1 MSKSNLFENF
11 ESGSAKAWKQKIQF
25 ELQGKDFNDHLV
37 WNSIEGIDVK
47 PFYHSEAYSK
57 APDIQHNASD
67 WNIGHSIY
75 VNSVEKSN
83 THALK
88 LIESGVESLHFTLP
102 TVSISVEELL
112 KNIDTSSVPIYFEP
126 LCLSEKLIKSL
137 QDFSLKN
144 KTSFYILQDPIGHLA
159 RSGNWHE
166 NLKTD
171 LHTLKQTIALGDTL
185 KSVISVDLGLFQ
197 NAGGSM
203 IQQLAYTLAHANEY
217 LNLFDD
223 ESIKS
228 VVFKVS
234 VGGNYFFEIAKLQA
248 LRVLW
253 YSLTKDYG
261 LSIDCHILTQPSR
274 RNKTIYDY
282 NINMLRTTTECM
294 SAILGSSDTIINMPY
309 DHLYHK
315 DNDFGNRLSR
325 NQLLILKKESY
336 FDAVSNP
343 TEGAYYIET
352 LTHQLAQKS
361 LDLFKDI
368 EKQGGFLKLLK
379 EGMVQRKLKEHAQKE
394 QRLYDEGTEGLL
406 GTHFQQNALDTM
418 KSDLEIYPFI
428 KQLARKTLLEP
439 IIPRRISEELEQKR
453 LKDE

>member
-11 ESGSAKAWKQKIQF
+11 ESVSAKAWKQKIQF

-57 APDIQHNASD
+57 APAIQHNSSD

-75 VNSVEKSN
+75 VNFVEKSN

-88 LIESGVESLHFTLP
+88 LIESGVESIHFTLP
-102 TVSISVEELL
+102 TADISVEKLL
-112 KNIDTSSVPIYFEP
+112 KNIDTSLVPIYFEP
-126 LCLSEKLIKSL
+126 LFLSEAVVKTL
-137 QDFSLKN
+137 QEFSLKN

-171 LHTLKQTIALGDTL
+171 LHTLKQTLALGSNL
-185 KSVISVDLGLFQ
+185 KSVISIDLGLFQ

-217 LNLFDD
+217 LNLFDGD
-223 ESIKS
+223 AIKS
-228 VVFKVS
+228 IVFKVS

-253 YSLTKDYG
+253 QSLTKDYG

-343 TEGAYYIET
+343 TEGVYYIET

-361 LDLFKDI
+361 FDLFKDI

-406 GTHFQQNALDTM
+406 GSHFQQNTLDKI

-428 KQLARKTLLEP
+428 KQQARKTLLEP
-439 IIPRRISEELEQKR
+439 IIPRRISEEIEQKR

>member
-368 EKQGGFLKLLK
+368 EKQGGFLKLIK

>member
-11 ESGSAKAWKQKIQF
+11 ESVSAKAWKQKIQF

-57 APDIQHNASD
+57 APNIQHNASD

-75 VNSVEKSN
+75 VSSVEKSN
-83 THALK
+83 THALE
-88 LIESGVESLHFTLP
+88 LIESGVESLYFTLP
-102 TVSISVEELL
+102 TADISVEELL
-112 KNIDTSSVPIYFEP
+112 KSIDTSTVPIYFEP
-126 LCLSEKLIKSL
+126 LCLSEELVKTL
-137 QDFSLKN
+137 QEFSLKN
-144 KTSFYILQDPIGHLA
+144 KTSFYVLHDPVGHLA

-171 LHTLKQTIALGDTL
+171 LHTLKQILTLGNNL

-217 LNLFDD
+217 LNLFDGD
-223 ESIKS
+223 TIKS

-253 YSLTKDYG
+253 QSLTKDYG

-315 DNDFGNRLSR
+315 DNNFGNRLSK

-361 LDLFKDI
+361 LDLFKEI

-394 QRLYDEGTEGLL
+394 QLLYYEGTEGLL
-406 GTHFQQNALDTM
+406 GTHFQQNALDKM

-428 KQLARKTLLEP
+428 KQQARKTLLEP

>member
-1 MSKSNLFENF
+1 MSNSNLFQNF
-11 ESGSAKAWKQKIQF
+11 EPVSAKAWKQKIQF
-25 ELQGKDFNDHLV
+25 ELNGKDFNEHLV

-47 PFYHSEAYSK
+47 PFYHSDTYSK
-57 APDIQHNASD
+57 APRIQYNASD
-67 WNIGHSIY
+67 WKIGHSIY
-75 VNSVEKSN
+75 VNSIEKSN

-102 TVSISVEELL
+102 NADLSIEKLL
-112 KNIDTSSVPIYFEP
+112 ENINTSSVPIYVEP
-126 LCLSEKLIKSL
+126 LVLSEVLIKKL

-144 KTSFYILQDPIGHLA
+144 KTSFYILQDPIGHLS
-159 RSGNWHE
+159 RSGNWHK

-171 LHTLKQTIALGDTL
+171 LDTLKQTLSLGKNLT
-185 KSVISVDLGLFQ
+185 SVISVDLGLYQ

-203 IQQLAYTLAHANEY
+203 TQQLAYTLAHANEY
-217 LNLFDD
+217 LNLYDGD
-223 ESIKS
+223 AIKT
-228 VVFKVS
+228 VVFKAS
-234 VGGNYFFEIAKLQA
+234 VGSNYFFEIAKLQA

-253 YSLTKDYG
+253 QSLTKDYG
-261 LSIDCHILTQPSR
+261 FAIDCHILTQPSR

-294 SAILGSSDTIINMPY
+294 SAILGSSNTIINMPY

-315 DNDFGNRLSR
+315 DNEFGDRLSR

-336 FDAVSNP
+336 FDTVSNP

-352 LTHQLAQKS
+352 LTQQLAQKS

-368 EKQGGFLKLLK
+368 EKNGGFLKLLK
-379 EGMVQRKLKEHAQKE
+379 EGVLQRKLKEHAQKE

-406 GTHFQQNALDTM
+406 GTHFQQNALDKM
-418 KSDLEIYPFI
+418 KSDLELYPFI
-428 KQLARKTLLEP
+428 KQQVRKTLIEP
-439 IIPRRISEELEQKR
+439 IIPRRISEEIEQKR

>member
-11 ESGSAKAWKQKIQF
+11 ESVSAKAWKQKIQF

-67 WNIGHSIY
+67 WKIGHSIY

-203 IQQLAYTLAHANEY
+203 VQQLAYTLAHANEY
-217 LNLFDD
+217 LNLFDG

-253 YSLTKDYG
+253 HSLTKDYE

-294 SAILGSSDTIINMPY
+294 SAILGSSDTIMNMPY

-315 DNDFGNRLSR
+315 DNDFGDRLSR
-325 NQLLILKKESY
+325 NQLIILKKESY
-336 FDAVSNP
+336 FDTVSNP

-352 LTHQLAQKS
+352 LTQQLAQKS
-361 LDLFKDI
+361 LDLFKEI

-394 QRLYDEGTEGLL
+394 QHLYDEGTEGLL

-428 KQLARKTLLEP
+428 KQQARKTLLEP
-439 IIPRRISEELEQKR
+439 IIPRRISEEIEQKR

>member
-1 MSKSNLFENF
+1 MNKSNLFENF
-11 ESGSAKAWKQKIQF
+11 ESVSAKAWKQKVQF
-25 ELQGKDFNDHLV
+25 ELKGKDFNDHLV

-47 PFYHSEAYSK
+47 PFYHSESYSK
-57 APDIQHNASD
+57 APSIQHNASD
-67 WNIGHSIY
+67 WKIGHSIY

-83 THALK
+83 THALE

-102 TVSISVEELL
+102 TADILVEKLL

-126 LCLSEKLIKSL
+126 LFLSEDLVKTL

-144 KTSFYILQDPIGHLA
+144 KTSFYVLQDPIGHLA

-171 LHTLKQTIALGDTL
+171 LHTLKQILTLGNNL

-217 LNLFDD
+217 LNLFDGD
-223 ESIKS
+223 TIKS

-253 YSLTKDYG
+253 QSLTKDYG

-315 DNDFGNRLSR
+315 DNNFGNRLSK

-361 LDLFKDI
+361 LDLFKEI

-394 QRLYDEGTEGLL
+394 QLLYDEGTEGLL
-406 GTHFQQNALDTM
+406 GTHFQQNALDKM

-428 KQLARKTLLEP
+428 KQQARKTLLEP

>member
-11 ESGSAKAWKQKIQF
+11 ESVSAKAWKQKIQF

-57 APDIQHNASD
+57 APAIQNNSSD

-75 VNSVEKSN
+75 VNFVEKSN

-88 LIESGVESLHFTLP
+88 LIESGVESIHFTLP
-102 TVSISVEELL
+102 TADISVEKLL
-112 KNIDTSSVPIYFEP
+112 KNIDTSLVPIYFEP
-126 LCLSEKLIKSL
+126 LFLSEAVVKTL
-137 QDFSLKN
+137 QEFSLKN

-171 LHTLKQTIALGDTL
+171 LHTLKQTLALGSNL
-185 KSVISVDLGLFQ
+185 KSVISIDLGLFQ

-217 LNLFDD
+217 LNLFDGD
-223 ESIKS
+223 AIKS
-228 VVFKVS
+228 IVFKVS

-253 YSLTKDYG
+253 QSLTKDYG

-343 TEGAYYIET
+343 TEGVYYIET

-361 LDLFKDI
+361 FDLFKDI

-406 GTHFQQNALDTM
+406 GSHFQQNTLDKM

-428 KQLARKTLLEP
+428 KQQARKTLLEP
-439 IIPRRISEELEQKR
+439 IIPRRISEEIEQKR

>member
-11 ESGSAKAWKQKIQF
+11 ESVSAKAWKQKIQF

-47 PFYHSEAYSK
+47 PFYHSEAFSK
-57 APDIQHNASD
+57 ASAIQHNASD
-67 WNIGHSIY
+67 WKIGHSIY

-83 THALK
+83 THALE

-102 TVSISVEELL
+102 TADISVEELL
-112 KNIDTSSVPIYFEP
+112 KNIDTSTVPIYFEP
-126 LCLSEKLIKSL
+126 LFLSEVVVKTL
-137 QDFSLKN
+137 QEFSLKN

-171 LHTLKQTIALGDTL
+171 LHTLKQTLALGSNL

-217 LNLFDD
+217 LNLFDGD
-223 ESIKS
+223 SIKS

-253 YSLTKDYG
+253 QSLTKDYG

-309 DHLYHK
+309 DHLFHK
-315 DNDFGNRLSR
+315 DNDFGDRLSR

-343 TEGAYYIET
+343 TEGVYYIET

-406 GTHFQQNALDTM
+406 GTHFQQNASDTM

-428 KQLARKTLLEP
+428 KQQARKTLLEP
-439 IIPRRISEELEQKR
+439 IIPRRISEEIEQKR

>member
-11 ESGSAKAWKQKIQF
+11 ESVSAKAWKQKIQF
-25 ELQGKDFNDHLV
+25 ELQGKDFNEHLV

-57 APDIQHNASD
+57 APNLQHNASD
-67 WNIGHSIY
+67 WKIGHSIY
-75 VNSVEKSN
+75 VHSIEKSN
-83 THALK
+83 SHALDLIK
-88 LIESGVESLHFTLP
+88 SGIESVHFTLP
-102 TVSISVEELL
+102 TANISIEKLL
-112 KNIDTSSVPIYFEP
+112 ENIDTSKVPIYFEP
-126 LCLSEKLIKSL
+126 LFLSEKLVKIL
-137 QDFSLKN
+137 QTFSLKN
-144 KTSFYILQDPIGHLA
+144 NSLFYILQDPVGYLS
-159 RSGNWHE
+159 RSGNWHK

-171 LHTLKQTIALGDTL
+171 LHTLQQTIHLGSNL
-185 KSVISVDLGLFQ
+185 KSVISIDLGLFQ

-203 IQQLAYTLAHANEY
+203 VQQLAYALAHANEY
-217 LNLFDD
+217 LNLFDGNG
-223 ESIKS
+223 IKS

-234 VGGNYFFEIAKLQA
+234 IGSNYFFEIAKLQA

-253 YSLTKDYG
+253 QSLTKDYD

-282 NINMLRTTTECM
+282 NTNMLRTTTECM
-294 SAILGSSDTIINMPY
+294 SAILGSSDTVINMPY
-309 DHLYHK
+309 DHLFHK
-315 DNDFGNRLSR
+315 DNDFGDRLSR

-336 FDAVSNP
+336 FGTVSNP

-352 LTHQLAQKS
+352 LTQQLAQKS

-379 EGMVQRKLKEHAQKE
+379 EGNVQRKLKEHAQKE
-394 QRLYDEGTEGLL
+394 QDLYDQGSEGLL
-406 GTHFQQNALDTM
+406 GTHFQQNASDRM

-428 KQLARKTLLEP
+428 KQQARKTLLEP
-439 IIPRRISEELEQKR
+439 IIPRRISEGIEQNR

>member
-11 ESGSAKAWKQKIQF
+11 ESVSAKAWKQKIQF

-57 APDIQHNASD
+57 APAIQNNSSD

-88 LIESGVESLHFTLP
+88 LIESGVESIHFTLP
-102 TVSISVEELL
+102 TADISVEKLL
-112 KNIDTSSVPIYFEP
+112 KNIDTSLVPIYFEP
-126 LCLSEKLIKSL
+126 LFLSEAVVKTL
-137 QDFSLKN
+137 QEFSLKN

-171 LHTLKQTIALGDTL
+171 LHTLKQTLALGSNL
-185 KSVISVDLGLFQ
+185 KSVISIDLGLFQ

-217 LNLFDD
+217 LNLFDGD
-223 ESIKS
+223 AIKS
-228 VVFKVS
+228 IVFKVS

-253 YSLTKDYG
+253 QSLTKDYG

-294 SAILGSSDTIINMPY
+294 SAILGSSDSNINMPY

-343 TEGAYYIET
+343 TEGVYYIET

-361 LDLFKDI
+361 FDLFKDI

-406 GTHFQQNALDTM
+406 GSHFQQNTLDKI

-428 KQLARKTLLEP
+428 KQQARKTLLEP
-439 IIPRRISEELEQKR
+439 IIPRRISEEIEQKR

>member
-11 ESGSAKAWKQKIQF
+11 ESVSAKAWKQKIQF

-57 APDIQHNASD
+57 APSIQHTASD

-83 THALK
+83 THALE
-88 LIESGVESLHFTLP
+88 LIENGVESLHFTLP
-102 TVSISVEELL
+102 IADISVEELL

-137 QDFSLKN
+137 RDFSLKN

-203 IQQLAYTLAHANEY
+203 VQQLAYTLAHANEY
-217 LNLFDD
+217 LNLFDG

-253 YSLTKDYG
+253 HSLTKDYE

-294 SAILGSSDTIINMPY
+294 SAILGSSDTIMNMPY

-315 DNDFGNRLSR
+315 DNDFGDRLSR
-325 NQLLILKKESY
+325 NQLIILKKESY
-336 FDAVSNP
+336 FDTVSNP

-352 LTHQLAQKS
+352 LTQQLAQKS
-361 LDLFKDI
+361 LDLFKEI

-394 QRLYDEGTEGLL
+394 QHLYDEGTEGLL
-406 GTHFQQNALDTM
+406 GTHFQQNALDKM

-428 KQLARKTLLEP
+428 KQQARKTLLEP